1 MLGGCRVQKKLIR
14 TIAAIIALLISLWA
28 ITNLI
33 SSFQNADRDGD
44 GLSDEFEKMIG
55 TDPLNVD
62 TDGDGIND
70 FDEYQYWKNRSE
82 EESCNELAPD
92 GDIDQ
97 DGIPNILDYD
107 SDDDGVPDGREIEDG
122 TDPADKDTD
131 DDGLSD
137 KDESYMNT
145 DPLNPDSDG
154 DGICD
159 GDDPTPG
166 PAENPGDLNY
176 GGGEPSDASF
186 SPQRFGYG
194 ADTTCFAVFDPTLL
208 SMKRYI
214 AYDAVTID
222 YETYIANPSLT
233 SLALSETEYD
243 NVFVGTITLSRVG
256 DDVIAIPSVAPNA
269 NIISYSSDPELT
281 FDFFKDGADNFYI
294 TSPSNAEDVTF
305 TFTTTA
311 DSSYFTFDVP
321 DHLSLADI
329 PENVK
334 NTPPSAVLSKA
345 ALIIDELGLTGETNL
360 KNIVYTLKD
369 YFSSFTAG
377 EIPSEEEEPDLYLAI
392 ARSKH
397 GKCDIRSFAFF
408 VTANSIGLPTRL
420 VINECH
426 GFVEIYIPTNGWM
439 RLNLGGL
446 GKSGTCNPDG
456 CEPFQNYTKPKED
469 DSGNGDGNGNGG
481 NGDDGDDI
489 DWPWGDENLSYLPPT
504 TTEITQVSPSAYK
517 EGYFTTEGYV
527 KDENEAGIFDM
538 LVKIYVTT
546 DKDIEGYFAGEE
558 RTDETGSFLIECMVP
573 DDAAVGENHVIAIA
587 IRNDDYAG
595 SWSDPIIEIY
605 SNTTLSLNMVGSIG
619 LGDELEI
626 TGQLVDASGI
636 ALSDKSISIYWN
648 DSYIGEATTDIDG
661 VFSLTHTTDTLGTFT
676 IYAVFGGDEYLN
688 PSDDSKTITVKDS
701 STNLE
706 LMVTPTT
713 AKRGNQLTLQGKLY
727 SASDSMSNAPIQ
739 IFYDGE
745 QTISTTTSSQGEF
758 EETLT
763 IPEDS
768 PPGNITIKAHYP
780 GTDLYAEANAE
791 QTVLVQSETTLKLI
805 PLKVGAIQRNET
817 IYINGSL
824 IDDIQEPVAGVE
836 IFTHWRKA
844 FNYSVH
850 IDKLITDA
858 NGTFNFNF
866 QIPLDAPLG
875 QTSIYALFSGNE
887 KYIESQDSYEFE
899 IVPSGYTAGDE
910 ESQNNYIL
918 LAIAIGAVAAILVVI
933 IMLFKK
939 QKIEEGPTIEDI
951 ASQTIDRLK
960 TEKDYRKTVIDCY
973 KQMCDWM
980 GNNGVKKDTYQTPR
994 EFAMASKGHLK
1005 MSPES
1010 LYSLTQIFEKA
1021 RYSPH
1026 EINSDDKEK
1035 AIKYLSEI
1043 ISTTVENQAE
1053 TMEAESLREGNNQ

>member
-1 MLGGCRVQKKLIR
+1 MLGGYRVQKKLIR

-55 TDPLNVD
+55 TDPLNSD

-70 FDEYQYWKNRSE
+70 FDEYEYWKNRSE
-82 EESCNELAPD
+82 EESRDELAPD
-92 GDIDQ
+92 GDIDG

-107 SDDDGVPDGREIEDG
+107 SDNDGVPDGKEIEDG
-122 TDPADKDTD
+122 TDPADNDTD
-131 DDGLSD
+131 DDSLSD
-137 KDESYMNT
+137 KDESYMDT

-154 DGICD
+154 DGIPD
-159 GDDPTPG
+159 GSDPTPE
-166 PAENPGDLNY
+166 PPENPGDLTY
-176 GGGEPSDASF
+176 GGGEPSDTSF

-194 ADTTCFAVFDPTLL
+194 TDTVCFAVFDPTLL
-208 SMKRYI
+208 ELKRHI
-214 AYDAVTID
+214 AYDAVTVD
-222 YETYIANPSLT
+222 YDTYIANPSLT
-233 SLALSETEYD
+233 SLELSETEYD
-243 NVFVGTITLSRVG
+243 NVFVGTITLSRVV
-256 DDVIAIPSVAPNA
+256 DDPIAIPSVAPNA

-294 TSPSNAEDVTF
+294 SSPSDAGEVTF

-321 DHLSLADI
+321 EHLTLADI

-334 NTPPSAVLSKA
+334 NTPSSAVLSKA

-446 GKSGTCNPDG
+446 GESGTCNPDG
-456 CEPFQNYTKPKED
+456 CEPFQNYTKPEED
-469 DSGNGDGNGNGG
+469 ESGNGDGDGNGG

-517 EGYFTTEGYV
+517 EGYFTTEGYM
-527 KDENEAGIFDM
+527 KDEDEVGVFDM

-546 DKDIEGYFAGEE
+546 DKDIEGYFAGEG

-587 IRNDDYAG
+587 IRNEDYAG

-619 LGDELEI
+619 LGDDLVI
-626 TGQLVDASGI
+626 TGVLVDASGI
-636 ALSDKSISIYWN
+636 PISGKTISIYWN

-676 IYAVFGGDEYLN
+676 VYAVFRGDDYLGS
-688 PSDDSKTITVKDS
+688 SDDSKTITVKDS
-701 STNLE
+701 STSLE
-706 LMVTPTT
+706 LTVTPTT
-713 AKRGNQLTLQGKLY
+713 AKREDRLTLQGKLY
-727 SASDSMSNAPIQ
+727 SASDSMSNVPIH

-758 EETLT
+758 EESFQ
-763 IPEDS
+763 IPGNS
-768 PPGNITIKAHYP
+768 SLGNITIRAHYP

-791 QTVLVQSETTLKLI
+791 QTILVQTETYLTLTSPSESQVEI
-805 PLKVGAIQRNET
+805 NET
-817 IYINGSL
+817 ITIGCILTDDMEQPVRDVSIN
-824 IDDIQEPVAGVE
+824 IDWDINSTDV
-836 IFTHWRKA
+836 
-844 FNYSVH
+844 
-850 IDKLITDA
+850 ITDF
-858 NGTFNFNF
+858 NGTFNITYK
-866 QIPLDAPLG
+866 IPSTAPLG
-875 QTSIYALFSGNE
+875 TITITAEFSGNE
-887 KYIESQDSYEFE
+887 IYLPSEDTIQIE
-899 IVPSGYTAGDE
+899 IVPAGYTAGDD

-939 QKIEEGPTIEDI
+939 RKVEEGPTIEEI

-973 KQMCDWM
+973 KQMCNWM
-980 GNNGVKKDTYQTPR
+980 GNNGVKKDSYQTPR
-994 EFAMASKGHLK
+994 EFAMASKGHLQ

-1035 AIKYLSEI
+1035 AIKCLSEI
-1043 ISTTVENQAE
+1043 ILTTVENPAE
-1053 TMEAESLREGNNQ
+1053 TMESESLREGNNQ

>member
-1 MLGGCRVQKKLIR
+1 MLGGYRVQKKLIR

-55 TDPLNVD
+55 TDPLNSD

-70 FDEYQYWKNRSE
+70 FDEYEYWKNRSKE
-82 EESCNELAPD
+82 EPRDELAPD
-92 GDIDQ
+92 GDIDG

-107 SDDDGVPDGREIEDG
+107 SDNDGVPDGKEIEDG
-122 TDPADKDTD
+122 TDPADNDTD

-137 KDESYMNT
+137 KDESYMDT

-154 DGICD
+154 DGIPD
-159 GDDPTPG
+159 GSDPTPE
-166 PAENPGDLNY
+166 PPENPGDLTY
-176 GGGEPSDASF
+176 GGGEPSDTSF

-194 ADTTCFAVFDPTLL
+194 TDTVCFAVFDPTLL
-208 SMKRYI
+208 ELKRHI
-214 AYDAVTID
+214 AYDAVTVD
-222 YETYIANPSLT
+222 YDTYIANPSLT
-233 SLALSETEYD
+233 SLELSETEYD
-243 NVFVGTITLSRVG
+243 NVFVGTITLSRVA
-256 DDVIAIPSVAPNA
+256 DDPIAIPSVAPNA

-294 TSPSNAEDVTF
+294 SSPSDAGEVTF

-321 DHLSLADI
+321 EHLTLADI

-334 NTPPSAVLSKA
+334 NTPSSAVLSKA

-446 GKSGTCNPDG
+446 GESGTCNPDG
-456 CEPFQNYTKPKED
+456 CEPFQNYTKPEED
-469 DSGNGDGNGNGG
+469 ESGNGDGNGNGG

-489 DWPWGDENLSYLPPT
+489 DWPWVDENLSYLPPT

-527 KDENEAGIFDM
+527 KDEDEVGVFDM
-538 LVKIYVTT
+538 LVKICVTT
-546 DKDIEGYFAGEE
+546 DKDIEGYFAGEG
-558 RTDETGSFLIECMVP
+558 RTDETGSFLIECMVS

-587 IRNDDYAG
+587 IRNEDYAG

-619 LGDELEI
+619 LGDDLVI
-626 TGQLVDASGI
+626 TGVLVDASGI
-636 ALSDKSISIYWN
+636 PISGKTISIYWN
-648 DSYIGEATTDIDG
+648 DSYIGEAATDIDG

-676 IYAVFGGDEYLN
+676 VYAVFRGDDYLGS
-688 PSDDSKTITVKDS
+688 SDDSKTITVKDS
-701 STNLE
+701 STSLE
-706 LMVTPTT
+706 LTVTPTT
-713 AKRGNQLTLQGKLY
+713 AKREDRLTLQGKLY

-758 EETLT
+758 EESFQILGN
-763 IPEDS
+763 S
-768 PPGNITIKAHYP
+768 SLGNITIRAHYP
-780 GTDLYAEANAE
+780 GIYLYAEANAE
-791 QTVLVQSETTLKLI
+791 QTILVQTETYLTLTSPSESQVEI
-805 PLKVGAIQRNET
+805 NET
-817 IYINGSL
+817 ITIGCILTDDMEQPVRDVSIN
-824 IDDIQEPVAGVE
+824 IDWDINSTDV
-836 IFTHWRKA
+836 
-844 FNYSVH
+844 
-850 IDKLITDA
+850 ITDF
-858 NGTFNFNF
+858 NGTFNITYK
-866 QIPLDAPLG
+866 IPSTAPLG
-875 QTSIYALFSGNE
+875 TITITAEFSGNE
-887 KYIESQDSYEFE
+887 IYLPSEDTIQIE
-899 IVPSGYTAGDE
+899 IVPAGYTAGDD

-939 QKIEEGPTIEDI
+939 RKVEEGPTIEEI

-980 GNNGVKKDTYQTPR
+980 GNNGVKKDSYQTPR
-994 EFAMASKGHLK
+994 EFAMASKGHLQ
-1005 MSPES
+1005 MSPEN

-1035 AIKYLSEI
+1035 AIKCLSEI
-1043 ISTTVENQAE
+1043 ILTTVENPAE
-1053 TMEAESLREGNNQ
+1053 TMESESLREGNNQ

>member
-1 MLGGCRVQKKLIR
+1 MLGGYRVQKKLIR

-55 TDPLNVD
+55 TDPLNSD

-70 FDEYQYWKNRSE
+70 FDEYEYWKNRSE
-82 EESCNELAPD
+82 EESRDELAPD
-92 GDIDQ
+92 GDIDG

-107 SDDDGVPDGREIEDG
+107 SDNDGVPDGKEIEDG
-122 TDPADKDTD
+122 TDPADNDTD

-137 KDESYMNT
+137 KDESYMDT

-154 DGICD
+154 DGIPD
-159 GDDPTPG
+159 GSDPTPE
-166 PAENPGDLNY
+166 PPENPGDLTY
-176 GGGEPSDASF
+176 GGGEPSDTSF

-194 ADTTCFAVFDPTLL
+194 TDTVCFAVFDPTLL
-208 SMKRYI
+208 ELKRHI
-214 AYDAVTID
+214 AYDAVTVD
-222 YETYIANPSLT
+222 YDTYIANPSLT
-233 SLALSETEYD
+233 SLELSETEYD
-243 NVFVGTITLSRVG
+243 NVFVGTITLSRVV
-256 DDVIAIPSVAPNA
+256 DDPIAIPSVAPNA

-294 TSPSNAEDVTF
+294 SSPSDAGEVTF

-321 DHLSLADI
+321 EHLTLADI

-334 NTPPSAVLSKA
+334 NTPSSAVLSKA

-446 GKSGTCNPDG
+446 GESGTCNPDG
-456 CEPFQNYTKPKED
+456 CEPFQNYTKPEED
-469 DSGNGDGNGNGG
+469 ESGNGDGDGNGG

-489 DWPWGDENLSYLPPT
+489 DWPWDDENLSYLPPT

-517 EGYFTTEGYV
+517 EGYFTTEGYM
-527 KDENEAGIFDM
+527 KDEDEVGVFDM

-546 DKDIEGYFAGEE
+546 DKDIEGYFAGEG

-587 IRNDDYAG
+587 IRNEDYAG

-605 SNTTLSLNMVGSIG
+605 SNTTLSLNMVGSIW
-619 LGDELEI
+619 LGDDLVI
-626 TGQLVDASGI
+626 TGVLVDASGI
-636 ALSDKSISIYWN
+636 PISGKTISIYWN

-676 IYAVFGGDEYLN
+676 VYAVFRGDDYLGS
-688 PSDDSKTITVKDS
+688 SDDSKTITVKDS
-701 STNLE
+701 STSLE
-706 LMVTPTT
+706 LTVTPTT
-713 AKRGNQLTLQGKLY
+713 AKREDRLTLQGKLY
-727 SASDSMSNAPIQ
+727 SASDSMSNVPIH

-758 EETLT
+758 EESFQ
-763 IPEDS
+763 IPGNS
-768 PPGNITIKAHYP
+768 SLGNITIRAHYP

-791 QTVLVQSETTLKLI
+791 QTILVQTETYLTLTSPSESQVEI
-805 PLKVGAIQRNET
+805 NET
-817 IYINGSL
+817 ITIGCILTDDMEQPVRDVSIN
-824 IDDIQEPVAGVE
+824 IDWDINSTDV
-836 IFTHWRKA
+836 
-844 FNYSVH
+844 
-850 IDKLITDA
+850 ITDF
-858 NGTFNFNF
+858 NGTFNITYK
-866 QIPLDAPLG
+866 IPSTAPLG
-875 QTSIYALFSGNE
+875 TITITAEFSGNE
-887 KYIESQDSYEFE
+887 IYLPSEDTIQIE
-899 IVPSGYTAGDE
+899 IVPAGYTAGDD

-939 QKIEEGPTIEDI
+939 RKVEEGPTIEEI

-973 KQMCDWM
+973 KQMCNWM
-980 GNNGVKKDTYQTPR
+980 GNNGVKKDSYQTPR
-994 EFAMASKGHLK
+994 EFAMASKGHLQ

-1035 AIKYLSEI
+1035 AIKCLSEI
-1043 ISTTVENQAE
+1043 ILTTVENPAE
-1053 TMEAESLREGNNQ
+1053 TMESESLREGNNQ

>member
-1 MLGGCRVQKKLIR
+1 MLGGYRVQKKLIR

-55 TDPLNVD
+55 TNPLNSD

-70 FDEYQYWKNRSE
+70 FDEYEYWKNRSKE
-82 EESCNELAPD
+82 EPRDELVPD
-92 GDIDQ
+92 GDIDG
-97 DGIPNILDYD
+97 DGITNILDYD
-107 SDDDGVPDGREIEDG
+107 SDNDGVPDGKEIEDG
-122 TDPADKDTD
+122 TDPADNDTD

-137 KDESYMNT
+137 KDESYMDT

-154 DGICD
+154 DGIPD
-159 GDDPTPG
+159 GSDPTPE
-166 PAENPGDLNY
+166 PPENPGDLTY
-176 GGGEPSDASF
+176 GGGEPSDTSF

-194 ADTTCFAVFDPTLL
+194 TDTVCFAVFDPTLL
-208 SMKRYI
+208 ELKRHI
-214 AYDAVTID
+214 AYDAVTVD
-222 YETYIANPSLT
+222 YDTYIANPSLT
-233 SLALSETEYD
+233 SLELSETEYD
-243 NVFVGTITLSRVG
+243 NVFVGTITLSRVA
-256 DDVIAIPSVAPNA
+256 DDPIAIPSVAPNA

-294 TSPSNAEDVTF
+294 SSPSDAGEVTF

-321 DHLSLADI
+321 EHLTLADI

-334 NTPPSAVLSKA
+334 NTPSSAVLSKA

-446 GKSGTCNPDG
+446 GESGACNPDG
-456 CEPFQNYTKPKED
+456 CEPFQNYTKPEED
-469 DSGNGDGNGNGG
+469 ESGNGDGNGNGG

-489 DWPWGDENLSYLPPT
+489 DWPWVDENLSYLPPT

-527 KDENEAGIFDM
+527 KDEDEVGVFDM

-546 DKDIEGYFAGEE
+546 DKDIEGYFAGEG

-587 IRNDDYAG
+587 IRNEDYAG

-619 LGDELEI
+619 LGDDLVI
-626 TGQLVDASGI
+626 TGILVDASGMPT
-636 ALSDKSISIYWN
+636 SGKTISIYWN

-676 IYAVFGGDEYLN
+676 VYAVFRGDDYLGS
-688 PSDDSKTITVKDS
+688 SDDSKTITVKDS
-701 STNLE
+701 STSLE
-706 LMVTPTT
+706 LTVTPTT
-713 AKRGNQLTLQGKLY
+713 AKREDRLTLQGKLY

-745 QTISTTTSSQGEF
+745 QTISTTTSSQGEL
-758 EETLT
+758 EESFQ
-763 IPEDS
+763 IPGNS
-768 PPGNITIKAHYP
+768 SLGNITIRAHYP
-780 GTDLYAEANAE
+780 GTYLYAEANAE
-791 QTVLVQSETTLKLI
+791 QTILVQTETYLTLTSPSESQVEI
-805 PLKVGAIQRNET
+805 NET
-817 IYINGSL
+817 ITIGCILTDDMEQPVRDVSIN
-824 IDDIQEPVAGVE
+824 IDWDINNTDV
-836 IFTHWRKA
+836 
-844 FNYSVH
+844 
-850 IDKLITDA
+850 ITDF
-858 NGTFNFNF
+858 NGTFNITYK
-866 QIPLDAPLG
+866 IPSTAPLG
-875 QTSIYALFSGNE
+875 TITITAEFSGNE
-887 KYIESQDSYEFE
+887 IYLPSEDTIQIE
-899 IVPSGYTAGDE
+899 IVPAGYTAGDD

-939 QKIEEGPTIEDI
+939 RKVEEGPTIEEI

-973 KQMCDWM
+973 KQMCNWM
-980 GNNGVKKDTYQTPR
+980 GNNGVKKDSYQTPR
-994 EFAMASKGHLK
+994 EFAMASKGHLQ
-1005 MSPES
+1005 MSPEN

-1035 AIKYLSEI
+1035 AIKCLSEI
-1043 ISTTVENQAE
+1043 ILTTVENPAE
-1053 TMEAESLREGNNQ
+1053 TMESESLREGNNQ